1 MRAQRGRGSRKG
13 GAAEAGARASLT
25 LAPWR
30 RRRLLCFVR
39 RGEKPTL
46 PPALAQRGGGGAG
59 KAAAP
64 AAPGKERGP
73 RGERGTGL
81 GRTV

>member
-13 GAAEAGARASLT
+13 GAAEAGARTSLT
-25 LAPWR
+25 LALWR
-30 RRRLLCFVR
+30 RWRLLCFVR
-39 RGEKPTL
+39 IGEKPTL
-46 PPALAQRGGGGAG
+46 PPALARRGGGGAR

-64 AAPGKERGP
+64 AAPGKERRP
-73 RGERGTGL
+73 RRERGMGL